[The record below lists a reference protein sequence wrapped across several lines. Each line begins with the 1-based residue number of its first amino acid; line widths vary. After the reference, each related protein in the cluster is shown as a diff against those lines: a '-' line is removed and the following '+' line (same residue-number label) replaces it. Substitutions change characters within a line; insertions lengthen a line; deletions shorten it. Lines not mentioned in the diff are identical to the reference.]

1 MAIARGVSMMLKYP
15 SMWLQLVLGWVC
27 LGAVSLQSLQS
38 FPKLCDVHNFD
49 EYLRQT
55 GKNYA
60 DDGERAYR
68 ESIFAA
74 KKSLIDLSNRNADS
88 GFSGY
93 RLSLNP
99 LADMTKKEIATLLGS
114 KVSESGE
121 KYTNG
126 HINFVTAPNPASA
139 NLPESFDWRE
149 KGGVTPPGFQGVG
162 CGACWSFATTGALE
176 GHLFRRT
183 GVLASLSQQNLV
195 DCADDYG
202 NMGCDGGFQEY
213 GFEYIRDHGITLANR
228 YPYTQF
234 EMQCRQNETA
244 GQPPRESLVKIR
256 DYATITPGDEQKMK
270 EVVATLGPL
279 ACSMNAAPISFE
291 QYQGGIYA
299 DEECNQDEV
308 NHSVVVVGYGSEGGR
323 DYWIIK
329 NSYSQNWGEGGFMR
343 ILRNAGG
350 FCGIASECSYPIL

>member
-1 MAIARGVSMMLKYP
+1 MHNVCS
-15 SMWLQLVLGWVC
+15 SMWLQLALGLVM
-27 LGAVSLQSLQS
+27 LGAVSLQQLQS
-38 FPKLCDVHNFD
+38 FPKLCDVQNFD
-49 EYLRQT
+49 DFLRQT
-55 GKNYA
+55 GKVYS
-60 DDGERAYR
+60 DEERVYR

-74 KKSLIDLSNRNADS
+74 KMSLITLSNKNADNGIA
-88 GFSGY
+88 GF
-93 RLSLNP
+93 RLGVNP
-99 LADMTKKEIATLLGS
+99 LADMTRKEIGTLLGS
-114 KVSESGE
+114 KVSEFGE
-121 KYTNG
+121 RYTNG
-126 HINFVTAPNPASA
+126 HINFVTGKSPASA
-139 NLPESFDWRE
+139 NLPEKFDWRE

-213 GFEYIRDHGITLANR
+213 GFEYIRDHGVTLANK
-228 YPYTQF
+228 YPYTQT

-244 GQPPRESLVKIR
+244 GRPPRESLVKIR
-256 DYATITPGDEQKMK
+256 DYATITPGDEDKMK
-270 EVVATLGPL
+270 EVIATLGPL
-279 ACSMNAAPISFE
+279 ACSMNADTISFE
-291 QYQGGIYA
+291 QYGGGIYE
-299 DEECNQDEV
+299 DDECNQGEV
-308 NHSVVVVGYGSEGGR
+308 NHSVTVVGYGSENGR

-343 ILRNAGG
+343 LPRNAGG